1 VLGLTSAGT
10 VRLLDRLA
18 EAGYIRREPG
28 VDGRSTSVALTDE
41 GRQAAVR
48 GDAGA
53 RPRVLAGALAQ
64 LSRAERATFERLAG
78 KMAAA

>member
-1 VLGLTSAGT
+1 MLGLTSAGT

-48 GDAGA
+48 VTRA
-53 RPRVLAGALAQ
+53 RARVLAGALAP
-64 LSRAERATFERLAG
+64 LSQAERATFERLAG